1 MNSGS
6 ETSSGTGKSNHLIID
21 TGCADHIVTQK
32 ELFATCNLK
41 ASKRLKIG
49 YSRICACASFVYVF
63 CFDQL

>member
-6 ETSSGTGKSNHLIID
+6 ETSSGTAKSNHLIID

-41 ASKRLKIG
+41 ASKRLKIQKVTLCLLKDLVM
-49 YSRICACASFVYVF
+49 Y
-63 CFDQL
+63 L